1 MKLIYAERCETQER
15 KYSCLKCWH
24 FQQIKNA
31 PYEKPSSRGP
41 PTHYLEN
48 NRLYELAAV
57 AAERGRLDEKEKRA
71 HKENASRDLP
81 YSASLLRLPCD
92 PMSLHKGLNLKGG
105 SGSLHQVGPST
116 AQLAGIHMGSGRGSI
131 TKGTSGRS
139 EALQQQGSE
148 RHAPHDWPAPAR
160 TSGYSLG
167 GLPVHPSA
175 MDYPSPAQVLRG
187 DFLTAHQMG
196 QPHFSPQSQPY
207 HLQLQ
212 YYQGL
217 ARQGEKKH
225 RQSPASHEVQLLN
238 KNHLNQEP
246 AKKKPRT
253 VPEVVTQN
261 IYQDQADYSLSHK
274 KAVCPEDVPKHL
286 SVESRTHSRNPQLA
300 NYYYPLEAQH
310 YMNDGQRPKSSHQQ
324 INVNVD
330 KSQDQ
335 QKLGK
340 KEFQPPNQMT
350 AANLIEAIIYLQ
362 INRNETDE
370 TALKLPGSSL
380 SNSSLLPHLA
390 TPRDD
395 GIPPDRVTRMQLN
408 SQHAA
413 PVSKAYEKSHKFN
426 QGPPQIGDYSSR
438 GTSDSRGKS
447 KDPCSWLLKCAHFLK
462 FLPVMPERM
471 GPMKDDEAAHNN
483 KHVKENNPSKKFTPY
498 DHLNQPQY
506 LRHEPHAINPRPT
519 SGGKKFITASDRIEA
534 IIAQDIGNQEDM
546 PTHNEGH

>member
-1 MKLIYAERCETQER
+1 M
-15 KYSCLKCWH
+15 
-24 FQQIKNA
+24 
-31 PYEKPSSRGP
+31 
-41 PTHYLEN
+41 
-48 NRLYELAAV
+48 YELAAV

-71 HKENASRDLP
+71 HKENASRELS
-81 YSASLLRLPCD
+81 YSANVLRCD
-92 PMSLHKGLNLKGG
+92 PMLLHKGLNLKGG
-105 SGSLHQVGPST
+105 SGLLHQVGPSA

-148 RHAPHDWPAPAR
+148 RHVPHDWPAPVR
-160 TSGYSLG
+160 TSGYALG
-167 GLPVHPSA
+167 GLPGHPSA

-196 QPHFSPQSQPY
+196 QSHFSPQSQSY

-212 YYQGL
+212 YYQSRL
-217 ARQGEKKH
+217 GEKKQ
-225 RQSPASHEVQLLN
+225 RQSPASHEVQLHN
-238 KNHLNQEP
+238 KNHSNQEP
-246 AKKKPRT
+246 AKKKSRT
-253 VPEVVTQN
+253 MPENMTKN

-274 KAVCPEDVPKHL
+274 KVICPEDVPKHVP
-286 SVESRTHSRNPQLA
+286 VESRTHSRNPQLA

-324 INVNVD
+324 INMNVD
-330 KSQDQ
+330 KLQDQ
-335 QKLGK
+335 QKLVK

-362 INRNETDE
+362 INRSETDE
-370 TALKLPGSSL
+370 TGLKLPGSSI
-380 SNSSLLPHLA
+380 SNSNLLPHLA

-395 GIPPDRVTRMQLN
+395 GIPPDRLSRMQLN
-408 SQHAA
+408 PQHAA
-413 PVSKAYEKSHKFN
+413 PVSKAYEKSHKYN
-426 QGPPQIGDYSSR
+426 QGPPPPISDYSLR
-438 GTSDSRGKS
+438 GTLDSRGES
-447 KDPCSWLLKCAHFLK
+447 TDPCKQASKCAHFLHL
-462 FLPVMPERM
+462 LPVMPERM
-471 GPMKDDEAAHNN
+471 GPVKDDDTAHSN

-506 LRHEPHAINPRPT
+506 LRHEPHTSNPRPT

-546 PTHNEGH
+546 PVHNEGRSKLIGLSN